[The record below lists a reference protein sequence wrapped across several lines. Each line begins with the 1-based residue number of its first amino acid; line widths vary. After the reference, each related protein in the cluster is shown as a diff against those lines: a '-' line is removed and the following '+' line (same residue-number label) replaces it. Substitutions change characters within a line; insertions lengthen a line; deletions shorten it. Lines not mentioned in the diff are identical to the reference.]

1 MENKMKNSE
10 RVNVSDDKEL
20 IEFANSNVDSS
31 VAEFKLKHFVG
42 QSQVTPYH
50 QLKQLFLELRIRQ
63 DSYLHIEWEIERKN
77 LEQLVEEQKLKN
89 SKNEIEKKYIE
100 IDLLNIKKDLKRH
113 EDALVSANKEKNR
126 ILKIV
131 KDLLNSPA
139 AVLPDGTKI
148 MDVFGNEELEEKLE
162 RQHWITKLAKQAS
175 MEMLAYGKIGTGNMD
190 AIAMMSPEDIAE
202 CLSLT
207 SDYTVRVGTGM
218 GLLTE
223 KAINDLKLGYINPVN
238 KERMKNMGIS
248 NEFISENLLESDISK
263 NNTLINSK
271 YNDIKDNTNG

>member
-1 MENKMKNSE
+1 MKNSE

-20 IEFANSNVDSS
+20 IEFANSSVDSS

-42 QSQVTPYH
+42 QSMVTPYH

-100 IDLLNIKKDLKRH
+100 IDLLNIVKDKKRH

-126 ILKIV
+126 ILKII

-139 AVLPDGTKI
+139 AVLSDGTKI

>member
-63 DSYLHIEWEIERKN
+63 DSYLHIQWEIERKN
-77 LEQLVEEQKLKN
+77 LEQLVEEQKLKH

-238 KERMKNMGIS
+238 KERMLHMGIS

>member
-1 MENKMKNSE
+1 MKNSE
-10 RVNVSDDKEL
+10 RVNFNDDKEL
-20 IEFANSNVDSS
+20 IEFANGNVDSS

-42 QSQVTPYH
+42 HSQVTPYH
-50 QLKQLFLELRIRQ
+50 RLKQMFLELRVRQ
-63 DSYLHIEWEIERKN
+63 DSYLHIQWEIERKN
-77 LEQLVEEQKLKN
+77 LEQLVEEEKLRN

-126 ILKIV
+126 ILKII
-131 KDLLNSPA
+131 KEMLNSPT
-139 AVLPDGTKI
+139 AVLPDGTKLI
-148 MDVFGNEELEEKLE
+148 DVFGNEELEEKLE
-162 RQHWITKLAKQAS
+162 KQHWITKLAKQAS

-190 AIAMMSPEDIAE
+190 AIAMMAPEDIAE

-238 KERMKNMGIS
+238 KQRMENMGIS
-248 NEFISENLLESDISK
+248 NEFISENLLESDVSK

>member
-1 MENKMKNSE
+1 MKNSE

-20 IEFANSNVDSS
+20 IEFANSSVDSS

-42 QSQVTPYH
+42 QSMVTPYH

-100 IDLLNIKKDLKRH
+100 IDLLNIVKDKKRH

-126 ILKIV
+126 ILKII

>member
-20 IEFANSNVDSS
+20 IEFANSSVDSS

-42 QSQVTPYH
+42 QSMVTPYH

-100 IDLLNIKKDLKRH
+100 IDLLNIVKDKKRH

-126 ILKIV
+126 ILKII

-139 AVLPDGTKI
+139 AVLSDGTKI

>member
-1 MENKMKNSE
+1 MKNSE
-10 RVNVSDDKEL
+10 RVNASNDKEL

-42 QSQVTPYH
+42 QSMVTPYH

-100 IDLLNIKKDLKRH
+100 IDLLNIVKDKKRH

-126 ILKIV
+126 ILKII

-139 AVLPDGTKI
+139 AVLSDGTKI

-190 AIAMMSPEDIAE
+190 AIAMMSPEDISE

-248 NEFISENLLESDISK
+248 NEFISENLLENDVSK
-263 NNTLINSK
+263 NNTLINSM

>member
-1 MENKMKNSE
+1 MKNSE
-10 RVNVSDDKEL
+10 RVNFNDDKEL
-20 IEFANSNVDSS
+20 IEFANDNVDSS
-31 VAEFKLKHFVG
+31 VPEFKLKYFVG
-42 QSQVTPYH
+42 HSQVTPYH
-50 QLKQLFLELRIRQ
+50 RLKQMFLELRVRQ
-63 DSYLHIEWEIERKN
+63 DSYLHIQWEIERKN
-77 LEQLVEEQKLKN
+77 LEQLVEEEKLRN

-126 ILKIV
+126 ILKII
-131 KDLLNSPA
+131 KEMLNSPT
-139 AVLPDGTKI
+139 AVLPDGTKLI
-148 MDVFGNEELEEKLE
+148 DVFGNEELEEKLE
-162 RQHWITKLAKQAS
+162 KQHWITKLAKQAS

-190 AIAMMSPEDIAE
+190 AIAMMAPEDIAE

-238 KERMKNMGIS
+238 KERMENMGIS

>member
-1 MENKMKNSE
+1 MKNSE
-10 RVNVSDDKEL
+10 RINVGDDKEL
-20 IEFANSNVDSS
+20 IEFANSSVDSS

-42 QSQVTPYH
+42 QSMVTPYH

-100 IDLLNIKKDLKRH
+100 IDLLNIVKDKKRH

>member
-1 MENKMKNSE
+1 MKNSE

-63 DSYLHIEWEIERKN
+63 DSYLHIQWEIERKN

-126 ILKIV
+126 ILKII

>member
-1 MENKMKNSE
+1 M
-10 RVNVSDDKEL
+10 
-20 IEFANSNVDSS
+20 
-31 VAEFKLKHFVG
+31 
-42 QSQVTPYH
+42 
-50 QLKQLFLELRIRQ
+50 
-63 DSYLHIEWEIERKN
+63 
-77 LEQLVEEQKLKN
+77 
-89 SKNEIEKKYIE
+89 
-100 IDLLNIKKDLKRH
+100 
-113 EDALVSANKEKNR
+113 
-126 ILKIV
+126 KIV

>member
-1 MENKMKNSE
+1 MKNSE
-10 RVNVSDDKEL
+10 RVNFNDDKEL
-20 IEFANSNVDSS
+20 IEFANGNVDSS

-42 QSQVTPYH
+42 HSQVTPYH
-50 QLKQLFLELRIRQ
+50 RLKQMFLELRVRQ
-63 DSYLHIEWEIERKN
+63 DSYLHIQWEIERKN
-77 LEQLVEEQKLKN
+77 LEQLVEEEKLRN

-126 ILKIV
+126 ILKII
-131 KDLLNSPA
+131 KEMLNSPT
-139 AVLPDGTKI
+139 AVLPDGTKLI
-148 MDVFGNEELEEKLE
+148 DVFGNEELEEKLE
-162 RQHWITKLAKQAS
+162 KQHWITKLAKQAS

-190 AIAMMSPEDIAE
+190 AIAMMAPEDIAE

-238 KERMKNMGIS
+238 KQRMENMGIS